1 MANSL
6 VGRSVAVSQMKRRQV
21 SRWANTSSFLNPLSS
36 LAVPMEEG
44 SDQKRKN

>member
-21 SRWANTSSFLNPLSS
+21 SRWANTLSFLNPLSS